1 MSTVAHLPQPVW
13 RPTPRRTGVTGLAV
27 AGVLVATAAAVALGP
42 VALALPVAGVLAVAL
57 VRAPLVLYV
66 AFLYIGVFKDEA
78 FVKASPVD
86 PTLLLLVLLVGV
98 CAHRLATGRVKRVP
112 RTFAAIL
119 ALLVVALVLGL
130 LWTPAPDYGGDKALR
145 FVVLT
150 LPAALAPFFLVEHRS
165 DLVRL
170 LGLTAVAAVAGAV
183 FVELFGSTAVTDQS
197 GDRLVFGDVGNTI
210 LTSRF
215 LLNGA
220 IILLLAALLGVW
232 PRWRVPAVVAGALL
246 VAIAASIGSRGP
258 VIALV
263 LALVFTVVAVAVREP
278 RRLGHLVL
286 LVAAGIALFPLVSLP
301 TESRSRLQ
309 NATRDPVGTLQF
321 DERGPLYQR
330 AIDLTASHPL
340 FGVGTGGYEASG
352 NTLEGAGESYPH
364 NLFLETSSEFGIP
377 VALLLGAS
385 VVALLAALLPRAWI
399 AAGPFE
405 HSLMQ
410 LVVGLFLINLIAA
423 QFTGDFNDNRTFW
436 AAFGLAWLVASHRLT
451 EPSDQSP
458 RHSAPVAL
466 SRR

>member
-1 MSTVAHLPQPVW
+1 MSAVAPVPTLS
-13 RPTPRRTGVTGLAV
+13 RPAPSRGWVLGLA
-27 AGVLVATAAAVALGP
+27 AGGVVVATAAAVALGP
-42 VALALPVAGVLAVAL
+42 VALALPVAALLAVAL
-57 VRAPLVLYV
+57 VREPLVLYV
-66 AFLYIGVFKDEA
+66 AFLYIGVFKDEPL
-78 FVKASPVD
+78 VSSSPVD
-86 PTLLLLVLLVGV
+86 PTLLLVVLLAGV

-112 RTFAAIL
+112 RPFAAIL
-119 ALLVVALVLGL
+119 ALLVVALLLGL

-145 FVVLT
+145 FIVLT
-150 LPAALAPFFLVEHRS
+150 LPAALAPFFLVEDRR
-165 DLVRL
+165 DLTRL
-170 LGLTAVAAVAGAV
+170 LGLTAVAAVLGAV
-183 FVELFGSTAVTDQS
+183 FVQVFGSTAVTDQS

-232 PRWRVPAVVAGALL
+232 PRWRAPAVIAGAVL

-263 LALVFTVVAVAVREP
+263 LALVLTVVAVAVREP
-278 RRLGHLVL
+278 RRLGHLVV

-301 TESRSRLQ
+301 TESRARLQ
-309 NATRDPVGTLQF
+309 TATRDPIGTLEF

-330 AIDLTASHPL
+330 ALDLSAAHPL

-364 NLFLETSSEFGIP
+364 NLFLEASSEFGIP

-385 VVALLAALLPRAWI
+385 VVALLVALLPRAWI
-399 AAGPFE
+399 AANPVE

-410 LVVGLFLINLIAA
+410 LVVGLLLINLIAA

-436 AAFGLAWLVASHRLT
+436 AAFGLAWLVAYHRLGG
-451 EPSDQSP
+451 PSDQSP